1 MISGV
6 ARLLPSRR
14 SCHDEAPRILAILA
28 PGPDRSLLQATSRTF
43 GWTLTLS
50 DAPPHSLPGR
60 HDALAPIVL
69 YDRGLPSHNWRDVFC
84 VLTKES
90 PRPYAILLSH
100 NVDQNLWDEL
110 QRVGGSDILRAP
122 VTRDDLLWAVT
133 RAWLLWRGQQ
143 KVRARQ
149 VTR

>member
-1 MISGV
+1 MISQV

-14 SCHDEAPRILAILA
+14 ACHEDAPRILAILA
-28 PGPDRSLLQATSRTF
+28 PGPDRSLLQATSRDF
-43 GWTLTLS
+43 GWNLALS
-50 DAPPHSLPGR
+50 EAPPQNPPGR
-60 HDALAPIVL
+60 HAAVAPIVI
-69 YDRGLPSHNWRDVFC
+69 YDRELTPYKWRDVFC

-90 PRPYAILLSH
+90 PRPYVILLSSS
-100 NVDQNLWDEL
+100 VDQNLWDEL

-122 VTRDDLLWAVT
+122 ATREDLLWAVT

-143 KVRARQ
+143 NVRSRP

>member
-14 SCHDEAPRILAILA
+14 NCHDEAPRILAILA

-50 DAPPHSLPGR
+50 DAPPHNLPER

>member
-1 MISGV
+1 M
-6 ARLLPSRR
+6 
-14 SCHDEAPRILAILA
+14 
-28 PGPDRSLLQATSRTF
+28 
-43 GWTLTLS
+43 
-50 DAPPHSLPGR
+50 
-60 HDALAPIVL
+60 
-69 YDRGLPSHNWRDVFC
+69 FC

-90 PRPYAILLSH
+90 PRPYVILLSP

-122 VTRDDLLWAVT
+122 VNREDLLWAVT

-143 KVRARQ
+143 NVRSRP

>member
-1 MISGV
+1 MISGI

-14 SCHDEAPRILAILA
+14 GYHEETPRILAILA
-28 PGPDRSLLQATSRTF
+28 PGADRSLLQATSQDF
-43 GWTLTLS
+43 GWNLTLS
-50 DAPPHSLPGR
+50 EAPPHNLPKR
-60 HDALAPIVL
+60 RAALAPIVL
-69 YDRGLPSHNWRDVFC
+69 YDRELPPYNWRDVFC

-90 PRPYAILLSH
+90 PRPYAILLSP

-122 VTRDDLLWAVT
+122 VTREDLLWAVT

-143 KVRARQ
+143 KVRSRP